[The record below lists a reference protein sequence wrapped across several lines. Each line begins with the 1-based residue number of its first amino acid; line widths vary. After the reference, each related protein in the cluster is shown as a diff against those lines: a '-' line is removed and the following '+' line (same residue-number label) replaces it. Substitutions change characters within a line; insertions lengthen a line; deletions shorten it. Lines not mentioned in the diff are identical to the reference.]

1 MGHRPQVPVESHKLE
16 DCIRMIISIT
26 NSVSCVQLAAVVA
39 NNEVKSRR
47 NQAKLIFPYSYLLQ
61 YLKYFFLKLL

>member
-1 MGHRPQVPVESHKLE
+1 MGHRLQVPVESQ
-16 DCIRMIISIT
+16 DCIRMIIST
-26 NSVSCVQLAAVVA
+26 NSVTCVQLAALVA

-61 YLKYFFLKLL
+61 YLKYFFP